1 MSCQYESYNIGYVQ
15 KYSEEK
21 TDGHIPANAFLSVLT
36 TQNCILADIHAQ
48 NELLLDTKIIVSVS
62 LVIGYLDGLNE
73 A

>member
-1 MSCQYESYNIGYVQ
+1 MFRSIQR
-15 KYSEEK
+15 KK

-36 TQNCILADIHAQ
+36 TRNCILTDIHAQ
-48 NELLLDTKIIVSVS
+48 NELLLDTKIIASVS